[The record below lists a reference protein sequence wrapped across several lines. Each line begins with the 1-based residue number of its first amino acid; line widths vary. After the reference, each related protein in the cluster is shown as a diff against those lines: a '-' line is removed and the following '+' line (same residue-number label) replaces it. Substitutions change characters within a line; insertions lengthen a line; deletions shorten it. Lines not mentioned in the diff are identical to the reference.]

1 MKGKSIGKSI
11 KLFLFVSSI
20 GLIILGFVVFSWMG
34 MEMSNKSE
42 AAVDEISDI
51 YMSEMSSQLQK
62 KFEAVID
69 LYLAQLDGV
78 IKRVEAEEFDY
89 KRSLRQELE
98 LSAEIRDFKFMGL
111 YTEEGDC
118 DLIYGEPVKVSNQDE
133 FFRMIGND
141 DTRISSGVNASGE
154 KLFLLGKTVDYPMKD
169 GNISDALVV
178 GVPVD
183 ILENMLALDE
193 KEAILFS
200 HIIAEDGDFIIRSGE
215 AYRDSYFERIL
226 AEFEVTKGK
235 TPEQYAEEIKDAIVK
250 KEDYSTA
257 VTVKGGKQHL
267 YLTSLSHSEWYLL
280 SIMPDGRLDDAVK
293 RMGDARQRIML
304 TAGGIMLAAAFIIF
318 IMYYKMS
325 QKQMAELNEARKEAV
340 RANRAKS
347 EFLSSMSHDIRTPM
361 NGIVGMT
368 AIAQANIGDTLRVR
382 DCLGKIALSSKHLLG
397 LINDVLDM
405 SKIESGKLSLNMQ
418 LVSLR
423 DTMNN
428 IVNIAQP
435 QVKAKDQHFDVFIQ
449 NVQTENVICD
459 NVRLSQVL
467 INLLSNAVK
476 FTPEK
481 GEVNVYM
488 EQEDS
493 PKGSE
498 YVRCHFRVKDNGIGM
513 TPEFQQEVFEK
524 FVRERKEQVDKTE
537 GSGLGM
543 AITKAIV
550 DLMDG
555 TIELVSA
562 PNQGSDF
569 HIILDFE
576 RADVQEEDMILPP
589 WKMLVVD
596 DDEDLCHRVVSSLK
610 EIGIDAEWASDGRT
624 AVKMVENRHLKNDGY
639 QIVLLDWKMP
649 DMNGLEAAK
658 KMRKHLGDNVPILII
673 SAYDW
678 SDIEEEAREAGAQGF
693 ISKPLFKSNLFL
705 GLKPYMIGL
714 EEEKP
719 VKEEK
724 QMQFSGKRILL
735 AEDND
740 LNWEIAEAIL
750 REVGFWLERA
760 ENGKIC
766 VEKFNQ
772 SEVNF
777 YDIILMDIRMPVMN
791 GYEATQNI
799 RALERE
805 DAGLPI
811 IAMTA
816 DAFSEDIQR
825 SKECGMNEHIAKPLD
840 VNQLMQVLDR
850 YLNHN

>member
-183 ILENMLALDE
+183 TLENMLALDE

-596 DDEDLCHRVVSSLK
+596 DDEDLCHSVVSSLK

-750 REVGFWLERA
+750 SEVGFWLERA

>member
-154 KLFLLGKTVDYPMKD
+154 KFFLLGKTVDYPMKD

-183 ILENMLALDE
+183 TLENMLALDE

-543 AITKAIV
+543 AITKVIV

-596 DDEDLCHRVVSSLK
+596 DDEDLCHSVVSSLK

-750 REVGFWLERA
+750 SEVGFWLERA